1 MVGPNLSGYVSVG
14 ILGGMAFEP
23 YFNSDNTLL
32 SELNHITAQEPT
44 VQRLRLLALVQ
55 RQLVLVPVGH
65 WILLGMMLFRVVFQ
79 EKVLNFGS
87 LADAHRYA
95 VEFDLNNLNLT
106 LVLLNMVNV
115 SERHGQNLR

>member
-1 MVGPNLSGYVSVG
+1 
-14 ILGGMAFEP
+14 
-23 YFNSDNTLL
+23 
-32 SELNHITAQEPT
+32 
-44 VQRLRLLALVQ
+44 
-55 RQLVLVPVGH
+55 
-65 WILLGMMLFRVVFQ
+65 MMLFRVVFQ

>member
-115 SERHGQNLR
+115 SERHG

>member
-79 EKVLNFGS
+79 EKVLNFVS

>member
-65 WILLGMMLFRVVFQ
+65 WIFLGMMLFRVVFQ